1 MSNARNLANLLSPGA
16 TTLGSSA
23 IADNAIT
30 GAKVVAGAL
39 SAADIEDSSIT
50 AAKLATDSVTT
61 AKIEASAVT
70 TAKIAD
76 AAVTSAKAL
85 NLGRRNKIING
96 QYAVASRATS
106 FTSTGSANNDA
117 VYTLDRWKLLSD
129 GNDIVDVSQ
138 ETSTVPTN
146 KLFALKLDVETED
159 KKFGIAQVVENN
171 ACTGLIGNSVTL
183 SFQAKVSDTSK
194 LDNIKCA
201 IISWSS
207 TADSPT
213 ADMISAWGDEGTDPT
228 LASNFTYE
236 NTPANLNVTTSYAKY
251 SVTASVDTSSA
262 ANVIAFIWSDVTDTT
277 AGHHLFITDVQLE
290 EGSSA
295 TDYEQRAFHEEERDC
310 QRYYY
315 EIHSATNYSKF
326 GVGRAWSTDDT
337 AAALFLPVAMRTTP
351 SMATSTIGTNF
362 GVAGV
367 GSGISAITL
376 AERDV
381 NNQLFTINVAY
392 GTTSFTTGNIYQ
404 IESNGNTTGFISF
417 DAEI

>member
-1 MSNARNLANLLSPGA
+1 MSNARNLANLLTPGA

-23 IADNAIT
+23 IAD
-30 GAKVVAGAL
+30 GAVVAGDV
-39 SAADIEDSSIT
+39 ADGAVTTAKLANDAVT
-50 AAKLATDSVTT
+50 AAKIQSSAVTT

-96 QYAVASRATS
+96 QYAIAARATS
-106 FTSTGSANNDA
+106 FTSSGSANNDA
-117 VYTLDRWKLLSD
+117 SYTLDRWKLLSD

-138 ETSTVPTN
+138 ETTTVPTN

-159 KKFGIAQVVENN
+159 KKFGITQVVENSN
-171 ACTGLIGNSVTL
+171 CTGLIGNSVTL

-201 IISWSS
+201 IISWSG

-213 ADMISAWGDEGTDPT
+213 ADMISAWGSEGTDPT

-251 SVTASVDTSSA
+251 SVTASVDTSGA
-262 ANVIAFIWSDVTDTT
+262 KNVIAFIWSDVTDTT

-295 TDYEQRAFHEEERDC
+295 TDYEQRALYEEQLDC
-310 QRYYY
+310 QRYFYKITRTDAY
-315 EIHSATNYSKF
+315 GEFLVIRTYSSTQGT
-326 GVGRAWSTDDT
+326 GVMI
-337 AAALFLPVAMRTTP
+337 LPVSMRTSPTF
-351 SMATSTIGTNF
+351 SSTSVSSNFAYGMSALGSSGTDASNRLNTHN
-362 GVAGV
+362 AV
-367 GSGISAITL
+367 GSFTANGAAVVQKENNS
-376 AERDV
+376 DV
-381 NNQLFTINVAY
+381 VFMQY
-392 GTTSFTTGNIYQ
+392 
-404 IESNGNTTGFISF
+404 

>member
-207 TADSPT
+207 TQIPQP
-213 ADMISAWGDEGTDPT
+213 DMISLGEMKELILLWHQT
-228 LASNFTYE
+228 L
-236 NTPANLNVTTSYAKY
+236 LMK
-251 SVTASVDTSSA
+251 
-262 ANVIAFIWSDVTDTT
+262 
-277 AGHHLFITDVQLE
+277 
-290 EGSSA
+290 
-295 TDYEQRAFHEEERDC
+295 
-310 QRYYY
+310 
-315 EIHSATNYSKF
+315 
-326 GVGRAWSTDDT
+326 
-337 AAALFLPVAMRTTP
+337 
-351 SMATSTIGTNF
+351 
-362 GVAGV
+362 
-367 GSGISAITL
+367 TL
-376 AERDV
+376 
-381 NNQLFTINVAY
+381 QQT
-392 GTTSFTTGNIYQ
+392 
-404 IESNGNTTGFISF
+404 
-417 DAEI
+417 